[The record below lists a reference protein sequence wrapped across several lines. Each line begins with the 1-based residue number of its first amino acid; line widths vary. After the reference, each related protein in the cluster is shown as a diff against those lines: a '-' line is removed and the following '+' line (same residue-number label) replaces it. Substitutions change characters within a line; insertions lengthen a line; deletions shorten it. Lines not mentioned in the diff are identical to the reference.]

1 VREIVTPSGRS
12 SDDAGLT
19 RNRHGFARL
28 RPSSSGS
35 GCPPEG
41 SLYTSAMSRAVLERR
56 LDALVARRR
65 ALRDELAVVDEQLA
79 ALADAAGDARLRALV
94 SETPQADVEHRDA
107 SRSADA
113 MARHRSVI
121 LADLDALDRS
131 EDELLDR
138 LAAEARAR

>member
-1 VREIVTPSGRS
+1 
-12 SDDAGLT
+12 
-19 RNRHGFARL
+19 
-28 RPSSSGS
+28 
-35 GCPPEG
+35 
-41 SLYTSAMSRAVLERR
+41 MSRAVLERR

-94 SETPQADVEHRDA
+94 SETPQAGVEHRDA

-113 MARHRSVI
+113 MARHRSVL
-121 LADLDALDRS
+121 LADLEALDPA

-138 LAAEARAR
+138 LAAEAPAH

>member
-1 VREIVTPSGRS
+1 
-12 SDDAGLT
+12 
-19 RNRHGFARL
+19 
-28 RPSSSGS
+28 
-35 GCPPEG
+35 
-41 SLYTSAMSRAVLERR
+41 

-94 SETPQADVEHRDA
+94 SETPRADVEHRDA

-113 MARHRSVI
+113 MARHRTVLLGD
-121 LADLDALDRS
+121 LAALDRA

-138 LAAEARAR
+138 LAAEAPARWWGPGWSWPRTRRSSAWT

>member
-1 VREIVTPSGRS
+1 MTPSRRATVTAS
-12 SDDAGLT
+12 RVYALS
-19 RNRHGFARL
+19 AR
-28 RPSSSGS
+28 S

-79 ALADAAGDARLRALV
+79 ALADAAQDARLRALV
-94 SETPQADVEHRDA
+94 SETPRADVDHRDA

-113 MARHRSVI
+113 MARHRTVL
-121 LADLDALDRS
+121 LADLAALDRT
-131 EDELLDR
+131 EDQLLDR
-138 LAAEARAR
+138 LAAEAGAR